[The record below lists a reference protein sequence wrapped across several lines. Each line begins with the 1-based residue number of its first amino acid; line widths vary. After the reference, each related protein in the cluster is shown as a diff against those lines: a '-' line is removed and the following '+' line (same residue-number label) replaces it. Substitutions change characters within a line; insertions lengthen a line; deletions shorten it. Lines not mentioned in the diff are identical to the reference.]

1 MNPGAT
7 SSIKHQVWI
16 AAPLERVWELI
27 GTAKGWNQWYT
38 TECVLEPRPGGRFEP
53 EWRNFGPD
61 ATYRKDEGRVLN
73 LDAPRH
79 IAFERT
85 FTGGVRTRFTLDL
98 RPDRDGTTVR
108 LNDHGYPVATHAEV
122 IAFGNNAAGWGE
134 ALTLLKFCAE
144 TGAHYRQPG
153 EASKSPAVLPPLEDD
168 AAPASKKKKKRG
180 KESATS

>member
-7 SSIKHQVWI
+7 STIKHQVWI
-16 AAPLERVWELI
+16 GAPVERVFDLI
-27 GTAKGWNQWYT
+27 ATARGWNQWT
-38 TECVLEPRPGGRFEP
+38 TSECVLEPRPGGRFEP
-53 EWRNFGPD
+53 EWRNYGPD
-61 ATYRKDEGRVLN
+61 STMRRDEGRVLN

-108 LNDHGYPVATHAEV
+108 LNDHGYPVGTHAEV
-122 IAFGNNAAGWGE
+122 IAFANYAAGWGE
-134 ALTLLKFCAE
+134 ALALLKFCAE
-144 TGAHYRQPG
+144 HGLRYRQPG
-153 EASKSPAVLPPLEDD
+153 EPAKGLPEPLPPVDD
-168 AAPASKKKKKRG
+168 EPRHPPKRRRG